1 MTWCCRPRDGR
12 HQNHARGLCS
22 RVKSSGGQAR
32 GSGCNEQG
40 SANAQLSSQHPEPVP
55 PCSRSFVHYL
65 TGGRSGKPWLL
76 RQKKHPGCPAP
87 DTARG
92 RGASVLRR
100 LMEALIRHISRSCCW
115 EIWSL
120 ALRAWGGGIRGR
132 LSGCRPVGPFRFR
145 AGITR
150 RNKDRIMVKY

>member
-65 TGGRSGKPWLL
+65 TGGRSGHGDYFCARRSILAARL
-76 RQKKHPGCPAP
+76 QTQLEAAAPAYYE
-87 DTARG
+87 DFTK
-92 RGASVLRR
+92 
-100 LMEALIRHISRSCCW
+100 ID
-115 EIWSL
+115 
-120 ALRAWGGGIRGR
+120 GGIDPAHLAELLLGDLELGVEGLGR
-132 LSGCRPVGPFRFR
+132 WYTR
-145 AGITR
+145 AAER
-150 RNKDRIMVKY
+150 L